1 MQKSSKN
8 TVPKSPSAG
17 GSEVTGTRGT
27 YEQGVA
33 YAKMLKE
40 QERQHLKDME
50 EIYKQLDDNR
60 GRMGRK

>member
-1 MQKSSKN
+1 MAEKNIKSREDR
-8 TVPKSPSAG
+8 PAG
-17 GSEVTGTRGT
+17 GSEITGTRGT
-27 YEQGVA
+27 YEQGTE

-60 GRMGRK
+60 GRMGKK

>member
-1 MQKSSKN
+1 MPGKN
-8 TVPKSPSAG
+8 TKFREDRPAG

-27 YEQGVA
+27 YEQGTA

-40 QERQHLKDME
+40 QEQQHLKDME

-60 GRMGRK
+60 GRMNKK